1 MVSETKTDETDIIS
15 IDGYSYNSKPRR
27 QKYVRKSG
35 GLGVFVKD
43 ELNKYVDI
51 IESESEYVFWIKISK
66 IFTKLDQDIVLGSIY
81 VPPSQSREFENFRGI
96 L

>member
-15 IDGYSYNSKPRR
+15 IDSYSYKSKPRR

-35 GLGVFVKD
+35 GFGVFVKD

-51 IESESEYVFWIKISK
+51 IESDSEYVFWIKSEKFSLSLIRTLYLVVYMYQQVK
-66 IFTKLDQDIVLGSIY
+66 CAF
-81 VPPSQSREFENFRGI
+81 
-96 L
+96 